1 MLLAQIFFSDFA
13 HFFIALQ
20 RFGEFA
26 LLLAACAHGVEFV
39 RMMERVSGEIFLET
53 LEFSTQQAIDW
64 GLSRG
69 LLLDYVGLETFFLL
83 SGAELDE
90 EGEN

>member
-1 MLLAQIFFSDFA
+1 M
-13 HFFIALQ
+13 
-20 RFGEFA
+20 
-26 LLLAACAHGVEFV
+26 VEG
-39 RMMERVSGEIFLET
+39 VSGEIFLET
-53 LEFSTQQAIDW
+53 LGFSTQQAIDW